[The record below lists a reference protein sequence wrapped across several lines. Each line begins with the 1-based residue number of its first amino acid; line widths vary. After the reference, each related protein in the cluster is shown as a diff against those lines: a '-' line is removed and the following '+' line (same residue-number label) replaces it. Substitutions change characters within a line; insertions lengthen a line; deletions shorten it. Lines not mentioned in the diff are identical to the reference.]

1 MTSRSKPS
9 KVMQRLAQTDLP
21 IPADERD
28 DTGTA
33 LCTPLPPDL
42 NYVDD
47 SQPGLSRRKL
57 RGKWAYFT
65 PAGERIRDQ
74 AEVERIN
81 KLAIP
86 PAYTDVWICPD
97 ANGHL
102 QATGRD
108 ARGRKQYR
116 YHPRWREIRDTDKYE
131 RMLAF
136 GQALPKLRQRVEEDL
151 ARRGLC
157 REKVM
162 ATVISL
168 LDATLIRVGN
178 AQYAKSNKSY
188 GLTTLRNR
196 HAEVHGNTIA
206 FHFRGKSGVE
216 HDIKVSDPRLARTVK
231 KCLELPGQHLFQ
243 YVDGDGERHTVTSSD
258 VNAYLH
264 ELTGAD
270 FTAKDYRTWAGSAL
284 ALEALRELR
293 CETQTDAKKELVDMV
308 KAVSR
313 TLGNTPAV
321 CRTCYIHP
329 GVLDAFLA
337 GDLCTLPKPRKR
349 KGLKEEEVLLL
360 NFLQRLEERMAE
372 TQAA

>member
-1 MTSRSKPS
+1 MSESASFIPPT
-9 KVMQRLAQTDLP
+9 AEGTLP
-21 IPADERD
+21 APKNEHD
-28 DTGTA
+28 DTGTV
-33 LCTPLPPDL
+33 LCPPLPPDL
-42 NYVDD
+42 HYVDD
-47 SQPGLSRRKL
+47 TQPGLRRKKL
-57 RGKWAYFT
+57 RGKFVYLD
-65 PAGERIRDQ
+65 PQGERIRDQ
-74 AEVERIN
+74 AEIDRIN

-86 PAYTDVWICPD
+86 PAYTDVWICADPC
-97 ANGHL
+97 GHL

-131 RMLAF
+131 RMLEF
-136 GQALPKLRQRVEEDL
+136 GNALPKLRKRIEEHLAQRKL
-151 ARRGLC
+151 S

-178 AQYAKSNKSY
+178 QQYAKSNKSY

-196 HAEVHGNTIA
+196 HADVTGNTIR

-216 HDIKVSDPRLARTVK
+216 HNIKLTDPKLARTVK
-231 KCLELPGQHLFQ
+231 RCLELPGQHLFQ
-243 YVDGDGERHTVTSSD
+243 YLDDDGERHTVTSSD

-264 ELTGAD
+264 ELSGAD

-284 ALEALRELR
+284 ALSTLKSLRY
-293 CETQTDAKKELVDMV
+293 ETQTEAKKHLQEMV
-308 KAVSR
+308 KSVSS

-321 CRTCYIHP
+321 CRKCYIHP
-329 GVLDAFLA
+329 GVMDAFIA
-337 GDLCTLPKPRKR
+337 GELGSLPKPRKR
-349 KGLKEEEVLLL
+349 KGLREEEVALLM
-360 NFLQRLEERMAE
+360 FLERLVEK